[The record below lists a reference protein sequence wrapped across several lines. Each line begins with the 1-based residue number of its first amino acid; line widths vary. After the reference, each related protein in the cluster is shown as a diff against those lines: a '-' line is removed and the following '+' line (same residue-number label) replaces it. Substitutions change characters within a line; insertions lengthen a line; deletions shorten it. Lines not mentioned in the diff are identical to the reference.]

1 MLFRSGQVVGVYNE
15 SLTETFANVLKNL
28 GTERA
33 LVVHGLDG
41 LDEISISTKTKI
53 SELKDGEIK
62 TYFIEPEEFGMKK
75 YGINEIKGGEAKEN
89 AEILKDLLQDK
100 LQGAKKEI
108 LLLNAGAALYVGK
121 KAESL
126 VEGIKL
132 ADELIKNGSAYKK
145 LEELIQY
152 TKDVAK

>member
-1 MLFRSGQVVGVYNE
+1 
-15 SLTETFANVLKNL
+15 
-28 GTERA
+28 
-33 LVVHGLDG
+33 
-41 LDEISISTKTKI
+41 
-53 SELKDGEIK
+53 
-62 TYFIEPEEFGMKK
+62 PEEFGMKK